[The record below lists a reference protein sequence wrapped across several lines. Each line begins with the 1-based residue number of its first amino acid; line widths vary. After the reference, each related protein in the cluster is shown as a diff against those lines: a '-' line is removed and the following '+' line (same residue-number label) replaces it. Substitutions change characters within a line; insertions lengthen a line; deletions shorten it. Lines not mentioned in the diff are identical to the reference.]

1 MPTCER
7 QLVTQPPPYGD
18 LHQQPTRYCLQRCL
32 WLPSHSTHTRKQQ
45 SDMDTCRQLGIWT
58 PADSLA
64 HDQDWAEGLT
74 CCLGSHCDIK
84 GCAAN
89 NAAVAAAVATHGQVT
104 VVWSCETQTRTTS
117 AQICATKGST
127 ADQLKTCRVLLGPA
141 QAAARNQRPAVN
153 LV

>member
-1 MPTCER
+1 MEIFINS
-7 QLVTQPPPYGD
+7 QPGIAYSVACGFPGI
-18 LHQQPTRYCLQRCL
+18 LHIHASNSQ
-32 WLPSHSTHTRKQQ
+32 
-45 SDMDTCRQLGIWT
+45 IWT

-89 NAAVAAAVATHGQVT
+89 NAAVAAAVATQGQVT

-117 AQICATKGST
+117 AQICATNGST
-127 ADQLKTCRVLLGPA
+127 ADQQNT
-141 QAAARNQRPAVN
+141 N
-153 LV
+153 